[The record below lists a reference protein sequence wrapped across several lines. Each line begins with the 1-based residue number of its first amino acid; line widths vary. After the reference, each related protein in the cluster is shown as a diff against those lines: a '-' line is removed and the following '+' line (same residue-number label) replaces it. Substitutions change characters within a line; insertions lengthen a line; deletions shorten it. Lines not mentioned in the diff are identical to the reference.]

1 MTKTD
6 YLNKRLAL
14 IFKPVYVRVALLL
27 MVVSY
32 FYNLPVLKYSV
43 QGDNEFRLFDI
54 AGLVI
59 LYIIYINKPIVLF
72 FIRSKTYLK
81 TMNNFVMWC
90 AATLIFTLLFSVF
103 MGRPLWFIKSLLYYY
118 HMLAFFYTGV
128 LMAMYLRDK
137 KRYKLVA
144 HLVLIFTILES
155 VLVFMQHY
163 GYVPF
168 LWNSVY
174 EEAYGGF
181 LSGTLGPNKIC
192 LGMTMFIS
200 LVYAIGLFMQSQI
213 KVNKI
218 LIIVAMLMSLAIIG
232 ISGSRTTYLALLI
245 FLCYLF
251 IMKTRKFIALSIL
264 LSLAVIIAFFFNLEL
279 IDTIVTTIENRVINK
294 VSNPEAFNPASANVD
309 VEQLYQDLG
318 AGRDRIVLM
327 YLDYI
332 ARNPYVIPFGIGVN
346 NRLLIGSSAH
356 NIYLSLINE
365 VGLVGLF
372 LYLKWLT
379 SFLYLK
385 FGKMSSLKM
394 VLNGLVFAMLVTLY
408 FGEHLYLYRSV
419 FTILGYFILI
429 TILLIVP
436 RYYFNNAK
444 RK

>member
-264 LSLAVIIAFFFNLEL
+264 LSLAVIVAFFFNLEL

>member
-1 MTKTD
+1 MTNTD

-72 FIRSKTYLK
+72 FIRSKTYLN

-90 AATLIFTLLFSVF
+90 AVTLIFTLLFSVF

-155 VLVFMQHY
+155 VLVFIQHY

-264 LSLAVIIAFFFNLEL
+264 LSLAVIVAFFFNLEL

>member
-90 AATLIFTLLFSVF
+90 AVTLIFTLLFSVF

-251 IMKTRKFIALSIL
+251 IMKTRKFIALSML
-264 LSLAVIIAFFFNLEL
+264 LSLAVIVAFFFNLEL

>member
-72 FIRSKTYLK
+72 FIRSKTYLN

-90 AATLIFTLLFSVF
+90 AVTLIFTLLFSVF

>member
-72 FIRSKTYLK
+72 FIRSKTYLN

-90 AATLIFTLLFSVF
+90 AVTLIFTLLFSVF

-251 IMKTRKFIALSIL
+251 IMKTRKFIALSML
-264 LSLAVIIAFFFNLEL
+264 LSLAVIVAFFFNLEL